1 MEVLARLP
9 RWERASRLASTRS
22 RLGLLMA
29 RVGWRLG
36 VGALSDQ
43 RDARGRGVGAGGAW
57 GGATVA
63 AGAGA
68 TSVRE
73 GRASAAVRTRM
84 GAERKRPSAF
94 LPPLVS
100 ALRRSR
106 AASRL
111 DVLAI
116 TTREKKYR

>member
-9 RWERASRLASTRS
+9 RLERASRRASTKS
-22 RLGLLMA
+22 RLGLLMGRA
-29 RVGWRLG
+29 GLRLAAGALSLKRTERVRLG
-36 VGALSDQ
+36 VG
-43 RDARGRGVGAGGAW
+43 VGGGAW
-57 GGATVA
+57 AGEEA
-63 AGAGA
+63 APLIETA
-68 TSVRE
+68 SLRLR
-73 GRASAAVRTRM
+73 RASACVRVRL
-84 GAERKRPSAF
+84 GVERKRPSAF

-116 TTREKKYR
+116 TTR